1 MKRAVLFV
9 HIAFII
15 AATVRCIVPYDIE
28 LTDFDQVVV
37 VDGVVTTQFKKHKII
52 LSYTHPIEYSQPSS
66 LQGAQVW
73 VEDNVG
79 TTYNF
84 IENPPGEYYSEL
96 EFAARDDRDYQLF
109 FKTEEGKLYQSDK
122 NRPISSPP
130 IDSIFNR
137 YADIIPS
144 NSSEQEK
151 GIQFFL
157 DSHDPAGRAK
167 HFRYEWEETYKIVT
181 PYISPYRYD
190 IDKDEIIVR
199 ETPINICYSGNTSTS
214 LILGTTVGSSVN
226 RIAELPIRFVSGET
240 DVLRNRYSI
249 LVRQFA
255 VNNATYNYY
264 QRIKDSERRGSLFDE
279 QQGSV
284 IGNVSSVDN
293 PEETVLGNFE
303 VSGVSIKRVFFDFA
317 DLDDQLLLPK
327 YRYNCAPDKLVGTSL
342 DSTLYYVQR
351 DYNIIVLNPLDAVP
365 QVSLGIIFCT
375 DCTTFASNIKPDFW
389 ID

>member
-1 MKRAVLFV
+1 MKRVLLLIY
-9 HIAFII
+9 IAFLLT
-15 AATVRCIVPYDIE
+15 ATLRCIVPYDIE
-28 LTDFDQVVV
+28 LTGFDQVVV

-52 LSYTHPIEYSQPSS
+52 LGYTFPIEYAQSSS

-79 TTYNF
+79 TMYNF
-84 IENPPGEYYSEL
+84 IENSPGEYYSEL

-144 NSSEQEK
+144 NSSEQEN

-157 DSHDPAGRAK
+157 DSHDPAGSAK

-181 PYISPYRYD
+181 PYTSVLQYD
-190 IDKDEIIVR
+190 IDRDEVIER
-199 ETPINICYSGNTSTS
+199 ETPINICYSGNTSTA
-214 LILGTTVGSSVN
+214 LILGTSVGSSVN
-226 RIAELPIRFVSGET
+226 RIAEMPIRFVSGET
-240 DVLRNRYSI
+240 DILRNRYSI

-255 VNNATYNYY
+255 VNNGTYNYY

-293 PEETVLGNFE
+293 PAETVLGNFE
-303 VSGVSIKRVFFDFA
+303 VSGVSVKRVFFDFA
-317 DLDDQLLLPK
+317 DLDEQLLFP
-327 YRYNCAPDKLVGTSL
+327 YRYSCTPDKIVGTSR
-342 DSTLYYVQR
+342 DSLLFYVQR
-351 DYNIIVLNPLDAVP
+351 GYNILTPPVLDADP
-365 QVSLGIIFCT
+365 QITLGLSYCT
-375 DCTTFASNIKPDFW
+375 DCTTFASSIKPDFW

>member
-1 MKRAVLFV
+1 MKRIVLFV
-9 HIAFII
+9 HIAFLLT
-15 AATVRCIVPYDIE
+15 ATMRCIVPYDFE

-37 VDGVVTTQFKKHKII
+37 VDGVVTTELKKHKVS
-52 LSYTHPIEYSQPSS
+52 LGYTFPIESSQYSS
-66 LQGAQVW
+66 LQSAQVW
-73 VEDNVG
+73 VEDNIG

-84 IENPPGEYYSEL
+84 IENSPGEYYSEL
-96 EFAARDDRDYQLF
+96 EFAAQDDRDYQLF
-109 FKTEEGKLYQSDK
+109 FKTKEGKLYQSDK

-144 NSSEQEK
+144 NSSEQEI

-157 DSHDPAGRAK
+157 DSNDPTGRAK

-181 PYISPYRYD
+181 PYISNYQYD
-190 IDKDEIIVR
+190 IDRDEIIVR
-199 ETPINICYSGNTSTS
+199 ETPINICYSGNTSTA

-240 DVLRNRYSI
+240 DLLRNRYSI
-249 LVRQFA
+249 LVRKFA

-293 PEETVLGNFE
+293 PGETVLGNFE
-303 VSGVSIKRVFFDFA
+303 VSGVSVMRVFFDFA
-317 DLDDQLLLPK
+317 DLDDQLLFPS
-327 YRYNCAPDKLVGTSL
+327 YRYNCTTDELVGTSI
-342 DSTLYYVQR
+342 DSLLYYVQR
-351 DYNIIVLNPLDAVP
+351 DYNIIAPPVLDAVP
-365 QVSLGIIFCT
+365 QVTLGLSYCT
-375 DCTTFASNIKPDFW
+375 DCTTFASSIKPDFW

>member
-1 MKRAVLFV
+1 M
-9 HIAFII
+9 
-15 AATVRCIVPYDIE
+15 PYDIE

-37 VDGVVTTQFKKHKII
+37 VDGVVTNELKTHKVSLGYTTAID
-52 LSYTHPIEYSQPSS
+52 SYQSS
-66 LQGAQVW
+66 LLQGAQVW

-84 IENPPGEYYSEL
+84 IENSPGEYYSEL
-96 EFAARDDRDYQLF
+96 EFAAQDDRDYQLF
-109 FKTEEGKLYQSDK
+109 FKTKEGKLYQSDK

-157 DSHDPAGRAK
+157 DSNDPTGKAK

-181 PYISPYRYD
+181 PYTSVLQYD
-190 IDKDEIIVR
+190 IDRDEVIER
-199 ETPINICYSGNTSTS
+199 ETPINICYSGNTSTA

-240 DVLRNRYSI
+240 DILRNRYSI

-255 VNNATYNYY
+255 VNNGTYNYY

-293 PEETVLGNFE
+293 PGETVLGNFE
-303 VSGVSIKRVFFDFA
+303 VSGVSVKRVFFDFA
-317 DLDDQLLLPK
+317 DFDDQLLLPK
-327 YRYNCAPDKLVGTSL
+327 YPYRCLADSLIGTSL
-342 DSTLYYVQR
+342 NNVLYYLER
-351 DYNIIVLNPLDAVP
+351 DYNIISYGAMPEVT
-365 QVSLGIIFCT
+365 LGISYCT

-389 ID
+389 VD

>member
-1 MKRAVLFV
+1 MKRVVLFV
-9 HIAFII
+9 YIAFLLT
-15 AATVRCIVPYDIE
+15 ATVRCIVPYDIE
-28 LTDFDQVVV
+28 FTGFDQVVV
-37 VDGVVTTQFKKHKII
+37 VDGVVSTQFKKHKII
-52 LSYTHPIEYSQPSS
+52 LSYTHPIEYSQSSS

-84 IENPPGEYYSEL
+84 IENSPGEYYSEL

-122 NRPISSPP
+122 NRPINSPP
-130 IDSIFNR
+130 IDRIFNR

-157 DSHDPAGRAK
+157 DSNDPTGMAK

-181 PYISPYRYD
+181 PYTSNYQYD
-190 IDKDEIIVR
+190 IDRDEIILR

-240 DVLRNRYSI
+240 DILRNRYSI

-255 VNNATYNYY
+255 VNNTTYNYY

-293 PEETVLGNFE
+293 PVETVLGNFE
-303 VSGVSIKRVFFDFA
+303 VSGVSVKRVFFDFA
-317 DLDDQLLLPK
+317 DLDNQLLFPS
-327 YRYNCAPDKLVGTSL
+327 YGYNCTSDELVGTSL
-342 DSTLYYVQR
+342 DSLLYYVQR
-351 DYNIIVLNPLDAVP
+351 DYNIIAPAVLDADP
-365 QVSLGIIFCT
+365 QVTLGLRYCT
-375 DCTTFASNIKPDFW
+375 DCTTFASSIKPDFW